1 MSKRLGR
8 NFYHLLI
15 AVSFSTFGDGL
26 TLLAMPWLAS
36 TITSNT
42 FSVSLVSASM
52 TLPWLLFSLY
62 IGALIDYYPKKKLM
76 IVAAIIRII
85 VLIVLSV
92 SILFKIISIPLLI
105 LAAFLIGITKVV
117 FDSTAQTLVPS
128 IVSKDILEKANGYI
142 MTSRLTMSDVV
153 GRSIGGI
160 LISFGIFIPF
170 ALDIISL
177 LATIP
182 FLFLLKTT
190 ASLKNHALNKKNKL
204 DILEG
209 VKFVWRN
216 QLLLTL
222 ALMGIGIT
230 LMFTSTLA
238 IQVFYVKE
246 ILKLDSSGFGLLIA
260 VGTIGSIIGSQ
271 SISLLKNKF
280 GFNATILTSLLMM
293 GFTLGS
299 VGLTSNPFIVG
310 ILYFIASIFIATFNI
325 CNLSLRQRIIPDNK
339 LGRVGGVFQLL
350 SLGMSPLGM
359 LLGGG
364 IVNLAEKYVSRDIAL
379 RIPNISL
386 GIVYSVLFVVL
397 FIALKKFNKELSM
410 NNLRNKQ
417 AEPN

>member
-1 MSKRLGR
+1 LSKRLGR

-42 FSVSLVSASM
+42 FFVSLVSASM

-76 IVAAIIRII
+76 ILAAIIRII
-85 VLIVLSV
+85 VLIVLNV

-190 ASLKNHALNKKNKL
+190 ASLKSHALNKKSKL

-209 VKFVWRN
+209 VKFVWKN

-310 ILYFIASIFIATFNI
+310 ILYFIASFFIVTFNI

-339 LGRVGGVFQLL
+339 LGRVSGVFQLL
-350 SLGMSPLGM
+350 SWGMSPLGM

-386 GIVYSVLFVVL
+386 GIVYSALFVVL

>member
-1 MSKRLGR
+1 
-8 NFYHLLI
+8 
-15 AVSFSTFGDGL
+15 
-26 TLLAMPWLAS
+26 
-36 TITSNT
+36 
-42 FSVSLVSASM
+42 
-52 TLPWLLFSLY
+52 
-62 IGALIDYYPKKKLM
+62 M

-105 LAAFLIGITKVV
+105 FVAFLIGITKVV

-190 ASLKNHALNKKNKL
+190 ASLKNHALNKKRKL

-209 VKFVWRN
+209 VKFVWKN

>member
-1 MSKRLGR
+1 MPKRLGR

-42 FSVSLVSASM
+42 FFVSLVSASM

-76 IVAAIIRII
+76 ILAAIIRII
-85 VLIVLSV
+85 VLIVLNV

-310 ILYFIASIFIATFNI
+310 ILYFIASFFIVTFNI

-339 LGRVGGVFQLL
+339 LGRVSGVFQLL
-350 SLGMSPLGM
+350 SWGMSPLGM

-397 FIALKKFNKELSM
+397 FIALKKFNKELLM

-417 AEPN
+417 AKPN

>member
-1 MSKRLGR
+1 
-8 NFYHLLI
+8 
-15 AVSFSTFGDGL
+15 
-26 TLLAMPWLAS
+26 
-36 TITSNT
+36 
-42 FSVSLVSASM
+42 M

-76 IVAAIIRII
+76 ILAAIIRII
-85 VLIVLSV
+85 VLIVLNV

-190 ASLKNHALNKKNKL
+190 ASLKSHALNKKSKL

-209 VKFVWRN
+209 VKFVWKN

-280 GFNATILTSLLMM
+280 GFNATILMSLLMM

-310 ILYFIASIFIATFNI
+310 ILYFIASFFIVTFNI

-339 LGRVGGVFQLL
+339 LGRVSGVFQLL
-350 SLGMSPLGM
+350 SWGMSPLGM

-397 FIALKKFNKELSM
+397 FIALKKFNKELLM
-410 NNLRNKQ
+410 NNFRNKQ
-417 AEPN
+417 AKPN

>member
-1 MSKRLGR
+1 MPKRLGR

-42 FSVSLVSASM
+42 FFVSLVSASM

-76 IVAAIIRII
+76 ILAAIIRII
-85 VLIVLSV
+85 VLIALNV

-190 ASLKNHALNKKNKL
+190 ASLKSHALNKKSKL

-209 VKFVWRN
+209 VKFVWKN

-310 ILYFIASIFIATFNI
+310 ILYFIASFFIVTFNI

-339 LGRVGGVFQLL
+339 LGRVSGVFQLL
-350 SLGMSPLGM
+350 SWGMSPLGM

-397 FIALKKFNKELSM
+397 FIALKKFNKELLM
-410 NNLRNKQ
+410 NNFRNKQ
-417 AEPN
+417 AKPN

>member
-85 VLIVLSV
+85 VLIVLNV

-105 LAAFLIGITKVV
+105 FAAFLIGITKVV

-310 ILYFIASIFIATFNI
+310 ILYFIASFFIVTFNI

-350 SLGMSPLGM
+350 SWGMSPLGM

-397 FIALKKFNKELSM
+397 FIALKKLNKGAM
-410 NNLRNKQ
+410 F
-417 AEPN
+417 

>member
-85 VLIVLSV
+85 VLIVLNV

-105 LAAFLIGITKVV
+105 FAAFLIGITKVV

-310 ILYFIASIFIATFNI
+310 ILYFIASFFIVTFNI

-350 SLGMSPLGM
+350 SWGMSPLGM

-410 NNLRNKQ
+410 NNLRSKQ
-417 AEPN
+417 AEQN

>member
-76 IVAAIIRII
+76 ILAAIIRII
-85 VLIVLSV
+85 VLIVLNV

-310 ILYFIASIFIATFNI
+310 ILYFIASFFIVTFNI

-350 SLGMSPLGM
+350 SWGMSPLGM

>member
-1 MSKRLGR
+1 LSKRLGR

-42 FSVSLVSASM
+42 FFVSLVSASM

-76 IVAAIIRII
+76 IVAAIIRIM
-85 VLIVLSV
+85 VLIVLNV

-190 ASLKNHALNKKNKL
+190 ASLKSHALNKKRKL

-209 VKFVWRN
+209 VKFVWKN

-310 ILYFIASIFIATFNI
+310 ILYFIASFFIVTFNI

>member
-76 IVAAIIRII
+76 IAAAIIRII
-85 VLIVLSV
+85 VLIVLNV

-105 LAAFLIGITKVV
+105 FAAFLIGITKVV

-310 ILYFIASIFIATFNI
+310 ILYFIASFFIVTFNI

-350 SLGMSPLGM
+350 SWGMSPLGM

-386 GIVYSVLFVVL
+386 GMVYSVLFVVL

>member
-105 LAAFLIGITKVV
+105 FVAFLIGITKVV

-190 ASLKNHALNKKNKL
+190 ASLKNHALNKKRKL

-209 VKFVWRN
+209 VKFVWKN

>member
-42 FSVSLVSASM
+42 FFVSLVSASM

-76 IVAAIIRII
+76 ILAAIIRII
-85 VLIVLSV
+85 VLIVLNV

-190 ASLKNHALNKKNKL
+190 ASLKSHALNKKSKL

-209 VKFVWRN
+209 VKFVWKN

-310 ILYFIASIFIATFNI
+310 ILYFIASFFIVTFNI

-339 LGRVGGVFQLL
+339 LGRVSGVFQLL
-350 SLGMSPLGM
+350 SWGMSPLGM

-397 FIALKKFNKELSM
+397 FIALKKFNKELLM
-410 NNLRNKQ
+410 NNFRNKQ
-417 AEPN
+417 AKPN

>member
-1 MSKRLGR
+1 LSKRLGR

-76 IVAAIIRII
+76 ILAAIIRMI
-85 VLIVLSV
+85 VLIVLNV

-105 LAAFLIGITKVV
+105 FAAFLIGITKVV

-310 ILYFIASIFIATFNI
+310 ILYFIASFFIVTFNI

-350 SLGMSPLGM
+350 SWGMSPLGM

-410 NNLRNKQ
+410 NNLRSKQ

>member
-1 MSKRLGR
+1 MPKRLGR

-42 FSVSLVSASM
+42 FFVSLVSASM

-76 IVAAIIRII
+76 ILAAIIRII
-85 VLIVLSV
+85 VLIALNV

-190 ASLKNHALNKKNKL
+190 ASLKSHALNKKSKL

-209 VKFVWRN
+209 VKFVWKN

-310 ILYFIASIFIATFNI
+310 ILYFIASFFIVTFNI

-339 LGRVGGVFQLL
+339 LGRVSGVFQLL
-350 SLGMSPLGM
+350 SWGMSPLGM

-397 FIALKKFNKELSM
+397 FIALKKFNKELLM

-417 AEPN
+417 AKPN